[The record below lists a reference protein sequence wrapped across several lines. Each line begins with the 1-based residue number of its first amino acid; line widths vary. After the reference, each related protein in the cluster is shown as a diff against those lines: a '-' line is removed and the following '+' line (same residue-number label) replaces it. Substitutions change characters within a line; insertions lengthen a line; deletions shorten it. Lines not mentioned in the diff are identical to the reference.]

1 MTMILHE
8 TLPLALEQP
17 GACAGVGPSIRLSAR
32 PRMLRLRRHFP
43 RSTGSRTW
51 LLELEVDV
59 PEIDPERLLA
69 ACDGFLVDDREG
81 RQIGV
86 VVRVERSE
94 PTGAVAA
101 LLVSVPAGWFR
112 QRYVRI
118 DERAITAL
126 VPQQRL
132 VIVDETQLTPVGND
146 SQR

>member
-1 MTMILHE
+1 MILHE

-17 GACAGVGPSIRLSAR
+17 SVYAGAGPSIRLSAR
-32 PRMLRLRRHFP
+32 PRMIRFRRHFP
-43 RSTGSRTW
+43 TSTGGRTW
-51 LLELEVDV
+51 LLELEVEV

-69 ACDGFLVDDREG
+69 ECEGFLVDDSDG

-86 VVRVERSE
+86 VIRVER
-94 PTGAVAA
+94 TGSDAISA

-112 QRYVRI
+112 RRYVRI
-118 DERAITAL
+118 EDRAITAL

-146 SQR
+146 GQTS

>member
-1 MTMILHE
+1 MLILHE

-17 GACAGVGPSIRLSAR
+17 GVFASDGLSVRLSAR

-43 RSTGSRTW
+43 RSTGGRTW

-69 ACDGFLVDDREG
+69 KCEGFLVDDIDG

-86 VVRVERSE
+86 VIRVERSE
-94 PTGAVAA
+94 SGAISA
-101 LLVSVPAGWFR
+101 LLVSAPAGWFR

-118 DERAITAL
+118 KERAITAL
-126 VPQQRL
+126 VPQERL
-132 VIVDETQLTPVGND
+132 VIVDETQVIPVGND
-146 SQR
+146 SQAS